1 MMSSRHVIEST
12 PDCDAIQDLIPE
24 YAFGLTSPEESRLV
38 ESSLTSCPDAAAELA
53 NFRHMQEEMRAGVP
67 QIEPPPQLAERLLA
81 ATAAPTAASVSLRR
95 PPFHLAWLAAAAAVL
110 ALIITN
116 AYWFARVEDVSRQ
129 TAELRAMIGGAQTGD
144 AFVLTSTNDLRWVRL
159 PSEANAETTAFL
171 MWNGESETGLL
182 YVHGFP
188 RLEPGKTY
196 QLWLT
201 RGEERVSAGTFEVD
215 ELGNAALIF
224 HTADPIDRFTW
235 ARVTDEPEYGSE
247 QPTGAV
253 VVHGELP
260 TG

>member
-1 MMSSRHVIEST
+1 MSSRQVIESA
-12 PDCDAIQDLIPE
+12 PDCDAIQELIPD
-24 YAFGLTSPEESRLV
+24 YAFGLTSPEETRLV
-38 ESSLTSCPDAAAELA
+38 EASLTSCPDAAAQLA
-53 NFRHMQEEMRAGVP
+53 DFRHMQEEMRAGVP
-67 QIEPPPQLAERLLA
+67 QVEPPAQLAKRLLE
-81 ATAAPTAASVSLRR
+81 ATAAPTAAPVSPRR
-95 PPFHLAWLAAAAAVL
+95 LPFHPAWLAAAAALV
-110 ALIITN
+110 ALVITN
-116 AYWFARVEDVSRQ
+116 VYWFARVEDVSRQ
-129 TAELRAMIGGAQTGD
+129 TAELRAMIGGQSD
-144 AFVLTSTNDLRWVRL
+144 NAFVLTSTNDLRWVRL
-159 PSEANAETTAFL
+159 PSEANEETTAFL
-171 MWNGESETGLL
+171 MWNGESDTGLM

-215 ELGNAALIF
+215 ESGNAALIF

-235 ARVTDEPEYGSE
+235 ARVTDEPEYGSD